1 MKFRKAY
8 RFRVYPTPEQVMQLS
23 MTMGC
28 CRLVYNLA
36 LEQRRLFS
44 RKGRNLNYYT
54 GADDLPALKKEF
66 PFFADA
72 PSQCLQQA
80 LRDLEEAFQR
90 FFRKDAGYPKP
101 RRKFVHESCRFPQG
115 FTIERHRLKLPK
127 FGWLKMVAHRKVKGR
142 PTSVTISR
150 EGHRWYAAIACEV
163 DMPNPQWRETSEVG
177 VDLNVATGAVTSDEQ
192 ILPMPRITPEE
203 MRQLARLQKSL
214 ARKKKGSRNRLKAR
228 RALARFDAKLAR
240 RRRNAAHEISCRI
253 AKQHTHIAFED
264 LRLKNMTASA
274 RGTLENPGRNVAAKA
289 GLNRSILDVSPGQ
302 IRAMTKYKAV
312 WAGGEC
318 VEVDARYTSQRC
330 SECGGHP
337 QDEGT
342 TERLPHGRVTRD
354 RFVCPLCG
362 SEAHADINAARNI
375 LALGRHRWAASKMT
389 AGGAPVAACG
399 GLRPKRAREAGR
411 KDQGI
416 KRLAA

>member
-1 MKFRKAY
+1 MKIRKAY
-8 RFRVYPTPEQVMQLS
+8 RFRVYPTPEQIVLLC
-23 MTMGC
+23 MTLGC

-44 RKGRNLNYYT
+44 RKGRSLNYNT
-54 GADDLPALKKEF
+54 GANDLPALKKAF
-66 PFFADA
+66 RFFAEA

-90 FFRKDAGYPKP
+90 FFQKTAGYPKP

-115 FTIERHRLKLPK
+115 FTVERRRLNLPK

-142 PTSVTISR
+142 PTSVTVSR
-150 EGHRWYAAIACEV
+150 EGGHWYASIACEV
-163 DMPNPQWRETSEVG
+163 DLPNPQRRETSEVG
-177 VDLNVATGAVTSDEQ
+177 VDFNVITGAVTSDGQ
-192 ILPMPRITPEE
+192 ILPMPRTSPEE
-203 MRQLARLQKSL
+203 RRQLARLQKSL

-228 RALARFDAKLAR
+228 RALARFHARLVR
-240 RRRNAAHEISCRI
+240 RRRNAAHVISCKI
-253 AKQHTHIAFED
+253 AQQHTHIAFED

-274 RGTLENPGRNVAAKA
+274 GGTVECPGRNVAAKA

-302 IRAMTKYKAV
+302 IRSMTTYKAA
-312 WAGGEC
+312 WASGEC
-318 VEVDARYTSQRC
+318 VEVDARHTSQRC

-337 QDEGT
+337 QDDET
-342 TERLPHGRVTRD
+342 TEHLPHGRVTRD
-354 RFVCPLCG
+354 RFICPLCRY
-362 SEAHADINAARNI
+362 EAHADVNAARNI
-375 LALGRHRWAASKMT
+375 LALGRHRWAASSET

-399 GLRPKRAREAGR
+399 GLRTKRAREAGS
-411 KDQGI
+411 KGQGI